1 MKVTLRTLGA
11 VRGGRLEVRGPTE
24 GVSMGVYTE
33 QVVPRIVNVVC
44 DMKEP
49 RRLRARVCGELAGD
63 VVEIGFGSGLN
74 VPHYPSAVTRVDA
87 VEPSD
92 VGWRLAARRL
102 AEAPVPVER
111 SGLDGQALPFPD
123 DRFDA
128 AISTWTL
135 CTIPDVAAALREV
148 RRVLKPGGTFHFLEH
163 GLAPDARV
171 QRRQRRFD
179 PLQQRLFGGCHLTRP
194 IAELVAG
201 AGFATTDLEVFYED
215 GAPKALGALTLGRA
229 VAA

>member
-1 MKVTLRTLGA
+1 
-11 VRGGRLEVRGPTE
+11 
-24 GVSMGVYTE
+24 MGVYAE

-44 DMKEP
+44 DTKEP
-49 RRLRARVCGELAGD
+49 RRLRARLCEELAGE

-74 VPHYPSAVTRVDA
+74 VPHYPPAVTRVDA

-92 VGWRLAARRL
+92 VGWRLAGRRL
-102 AEAPVPVER
+102 AAATVPVER

-123 DRFDA
+123 DKFDA
-128 AISTWTL
+128 AVSTWTL

-163 GLAPDARV
+163 GLAPDPSV
-171 QRRQRRFD
+171 QRWQRRLD

-194 IAELVAG
+194 IAELVTG
-201 AGFATTDLEVFYED
+201 AGFTTTELDVFYEE
-215 GAPKALGALTLGRA
+215 GAPRTLAALTLGRA

>member
-1 MKVTLRTLGA
+1 
-11 VRGGRLEVRGPTE
+11 
-24 GVSMGVYTE
+24 MGVYTE

-49 RRLRARVCGELAGD
+49 RRLRARVCEGLAGE

-74 VPHYPSAVTRVDA
+74 VPHYPPAVTRVDA

-92 VGWRLAARRL
+92 VGWRLAGRRL
-102 AEAPVPVER
+102 AAAPVPVER

-128 AISTWTL
+128 AVSTWTL

-171 QRRQRRFD
+171 QRWQRRFD

-194 IAELVAG
+194 IAELVTG
-201 AGFATTDLEVFYED
+201 AGFTPTELDVFYEE
-215 GAPKALGALTLGRA
+215 GAPKTLGALTLGRA
-229 VAA
+229 VAD